1 MKLGTFVAQ
10 KKHKLMN
17 NIIIREATPKDASF
31 IAQVVV
37 MAIRDDEM
45 VKRNCGGDNYLKVL
59 TEVCA
64 ATGTQYSFQ
73 NALVAETVSG
83 KLAGAIVGYD
93 GGQLEPLRKATW
105 DIISNHT
112 GFVPEIADETN
123 AGEFYLDSLGV
134 KSEFRGMGIAQKL
147 IDAMCKKAF
156 ALGHTNVGLIVDV
169 ENPKAEELYSR
180 IGFRRVGDK
189 MFFTHKMYH
198 LQMSVNCI

>member
-1 MKLGTFVAQ
+1 MEK
-10 KKHKLMN
+10 
-17 NIIIREATPKDASF
+17 IIIRPAMPDDAEF
-31 IAQVVV
+31 LAQVVV

-64 ATGTQYSFQ
+64 ATATQYSFQ
-73 NALVAETVSG
+73 NTLVAETVSG

-134 KSEFRGMGIAQKL
+134 KPEFRGMGIAQKL

-156 ALGHTNVGLIVDV
+156 ALGHTNVALIVDV

-180 IGFRRVGDK
+180 IGFRRVGER

>member
-1 MKLGTFVAQ
+1 MEK
-10 KKHKLMN
+10 
-17 NIIIREATPKDASF
+17 IIIRPAMPDDAEF
-31 IAQVVV
+31 LAQVVV

-64 ATGTQYSFQ
+64 ATATQYSFQ

-134 KSEFRGMGIAQKL
+134 KPEFRGMGIAQKL

-180 IGFRRVGDK
+180 IGFRRVGDR

>member
-1 MKLGTFVAQ
+1 M
-10 KKHKLMN
+10 
-17 NIIIREATPKDASF
+17 PDDAEF
-31 IAQVVV
+31 LAQVVV

-64 ATGTQYSFQ
+64 ATATQYSFQ
-73 NALVAETVSG
+73 NTLVAETVSG

-134 KSEFRGMGIAQKL
+134 KPEFRGMGIAQKL

-180 IGFRRVGDK
+180 IGFRRVGER

>member
-1 MKLGTFVAQ
+1 MEK
-10 KKHKLMN
+10 
-17 NIIIREATPKDASF
+17 IIIRPAMPDDAEF
-31 IAQVVV
+31 LAQVVV

-59 TEVCA
+59 TQVCA
-64 ATGTQYSFQ
+64 ATGTQYSYQ

-180 IGFRRVGDK
+180 IGFRRVGDR

>member
-1 MKLGTFVAQ
+1 MEK
-10 KKHKLMN
+10 
-17 NIIIREATPKDASF
+17 IIIRPAMPDDAEF

-45 VKRNCGGDNYLKVL
+45 VKRNCGGDDYLKVL
-59 TEVCA
+59 TEVSA
-64 ATGTQYSFQ
+64 AEGTQYSYQ
-73 NALVAETVSG
+73 NALVAQTTEGEKV
-83 KLAGAIVGYD
+83 GAVLGYD
-93 GGQLEPLRKATW
+93 GAELHALRKATW